1 MHSLTITL
9 GAPSGPYDLTIILVL
24 AEDNLT
30 RDEEIIMEIRRESI
44 KEEMK

>member
-1 MHSLTITL
+1 MHSLTITI

-24 AEDNLT
+24 EEDTLN
-30 RDEEIIMEIRRESI
+30 RDEEITTEIRRESI